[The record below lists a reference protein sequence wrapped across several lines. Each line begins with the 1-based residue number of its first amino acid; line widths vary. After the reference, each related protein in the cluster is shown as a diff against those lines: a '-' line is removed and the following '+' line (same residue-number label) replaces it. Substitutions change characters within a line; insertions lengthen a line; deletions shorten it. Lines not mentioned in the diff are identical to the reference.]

1 MTMPEITTRGQ
12 EVVTLAGH
20 IELCREELDY
30 IISQGAYIIAYRR
43 IYRPYRTASGAYRAE
58 TVYAS
63 GLPLTRKGRY
73 YVYSPAEYADYRQ
86 WLEGRDQA

>member
-1 MTMPEITTRGQ
+1 MTVPEITTRDQ
-12 EVVTLAGH
+12 EIITIAGR
-20 IELCREELDY
+20 IELYRTEIDY
-30 IISQGAYIIAYRR
+30 IIDQGAYIIAYRR
-43 IYRPYRTASGAYRAE
+43 IYKPYRAASGAYHTE

-86 WLEGRDQA
+86 WLERREQA

>member
-12 EVVTLAGH
+12 EVVTLAGR
-20 IELCREELDY
+20 IELRREELDY
-30 IISQGAYIIAYRR
+30 IISQGAYIVAYRR
-43 IYRPYRTASGAYRAE
+43 IYRPYRTVSGAYRTE

-63 GLPLTRKGRY
+63 DLPLTRKGRY

-86 WLEGRDQA
+86 WLERRDQA